1 VWQDNHLFINRFIIN
16 RFIINR
22 FILNVIIVNMFIGK
36 HVFRRVYGLAWLLLY
51 SGGVCQG

>member
-16 RFIINR
+16 RFIIN
-22 FILNVIIVNMFIGK
+22 VIIVNMFIGK
-36 HVFRRVYGLAWLLLY
+36 HVFRRAYGLACFLLY

>member
-1 VWQDNHLFINRFIIN
+1 MWQDNHLFIN